1 MKKSINRQK
10 KYNNK
15 NKKYRNNRII
25 NNNTPYQYSS
35 KSQTLG
41 VGKTSVRVTRFY
53 TLTEDLSYNDFI
65 IDIMDD
71 SVSSPEFVRM
81 ATDYT
86 YAKLKLVTITIS
98 PRTMNT
104 TSMNFFK
111 LDWYNSDPT
120 DVRYDD
126 NAKLIY
132 TNVTYPKIYRFRP
145 PNVLLNLGSKWFNY
159 NEWLISNQIKNTQMP
174 GCLKVTSMP
183 EFTFQVETKWVF
195 RGLNSIAPNNNKTI
209 KVLPKASHKD
219 ETDEIIFDLKRMACK
234 LDKIE
239 EKEEEDK
246 KKEKDM

>member
-15 NKKYRNNRII
+15 NKKKNNYRLN

-53 TLTEDLSYNDFI
+53 TLTEDLSYNDFAINI
-65 IDIMDD
+65 IDDA
-71 SVSSPEFVRM
+71 VSSPEFTRM

-86 YAKLKLVTITIS
+86 YTKLKLVTITIS

-111 LDWYNSDPT
+111 IDWYNTDTT

-159 NEWLISNQIKNTQMP
+159 SEWLISNQIKNSQMP
-174 GCLKVTSMP
+174 GCLKITSMP

-195 RGLNSIAPNNNKTI
+195 RGLNSIAPTNNRI
-209 KVLPKASHKD
+209 VKVLPKASHKD
-219 ETDEIIFDLKRMACK
+219 EVDDIIFNLKRMACK

-239 EKEEEDK
+239 GEEEEK
-246 KKEKDM
+246 KEKEKDM